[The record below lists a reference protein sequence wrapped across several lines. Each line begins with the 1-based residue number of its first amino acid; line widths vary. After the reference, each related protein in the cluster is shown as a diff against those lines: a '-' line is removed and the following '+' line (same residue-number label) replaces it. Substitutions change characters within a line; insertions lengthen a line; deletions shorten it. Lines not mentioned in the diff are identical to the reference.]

1 MKKYLLLSILTLF
14 LFACA
19 HRKMEHFPPAENP
32 ATAAEVYVI
41 RDNSLFGWGFSLKV
55 ALDDAI
61 IAGLRAG
68 EYVSFYV
75 KPGFHSLGIAKPTLT
90 VPFEKG
96 HKYYF
101 LISPDYSSFGFDL
114 RQIGDRQA
122 KSWLARTKP
131 VQ

>member
-1 MKKYLLLSILTLF
+1 MKKFLLLSLLTLI

-19 HRKMEHFPPAENP
+19 HGKTAHFPPPENP
-32 ATAAEVYVI
+32 VDAAEVYVI

-61 IAGLRAG
+61 IAALRAG

-75 KPGFHSLGIAKPTLT
+75 KPGFHSLGIAEPTLT
-90 VPFEKG
+90 VPFEEG
-96 HKYYF
+96 RKYYF

-114 RQIGDRQA
+114 RQVGEQQGV
-122 KSWLARTKP
+122 SWLARTKP